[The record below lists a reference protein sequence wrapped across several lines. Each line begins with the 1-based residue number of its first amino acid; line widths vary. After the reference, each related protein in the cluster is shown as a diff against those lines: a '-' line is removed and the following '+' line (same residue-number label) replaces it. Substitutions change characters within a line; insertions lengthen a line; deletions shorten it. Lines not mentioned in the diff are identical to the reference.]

1 MPAPVSIIQL
11 CRPKEWVKN
20 LFVLLPLFFSGN
32 LFNFPLLAESFIA
45 LVSFCLASS
54 AIYCLNDL
62 MDVESDRRHPAK
74 RLRPLA
80 SGKVS
85 SQACIVT
92 MAVLGI
98 SAVAVLLTLPPV
110 RAAMTTIVVAAYLLL
125 NSAYCLRLKRI
136 ALIDVVCVAL
146 GFVLR
151 VVAGGAATGVY
162 VSHWIIIMTFL
173 LALFLSLCKRRDDIV
188 IYNTTGEIMRHNIT
202 RYNLEFINQATTLVS
217 TVMLVSYVMYTVSA
231 DVTAR
236 FNSGYVYVT
245 SVFVLLG
252 LLRYIQLTVVDER
265 SGSPTRVFLNDR
277 FIQGCVAGWFLT
289 FAAIIYL

>member
-32 LFNFPLLAESFIA
+32 LFNFPLLAESLIA

-74 RLRPLA
+74 HLRPLA

-125 NSAYCLRLKRI
+125 NSAYSLRLKRI

-277 FIQGCVAGWFLT
+277 FIQACVAGWFLT

>member
-32 LFNFPLLAESFIA
+32 LFNFPLLAESLIA
-45 LVSFCLASS
+45 LVSFCFASS

-74 RLRPLA
+74 HLRPLA

-110 RAAMTTIVVAAYLLL
+110 RAAMTTIVVAVYLLL

-188 IYNTTGEIMRHNIT
+188 IST
-202 RYNLEFINQATTLVS
+202 LPAKSCAT
-217 TVMLVSYVMYTVSA
+217 
-231 DVTAR
+231 
-236 FNSGYVYVT
+236 
-245 SVFVLLG
+245 
-252 LLRYIQLTVVDER
+252 I
-265 SGSPTRVFLNDR
+265 
-277 FIQGCVAGWFLT
+277 
-289 FAAIIYL
+289 

>member
-1 MPAPVSIIQL
+1 MSALISIIQL

-32 LFNFPLLAESFIA
+32 LFNFPLLAESLVA
-45 LVSFCLASS
+45 LISFCLASS

-80 SGKVS
+80 SGKVGS
-85 SQACIVT
+85 RACIVT

-98 SAVAVLLTLPPV
+98 SAVAVLLTLPPA

-125 NSAYCLRLKRI
+125 NSAYCLQLKRI

-236 FNSGYVYVT
+236 FGSGYVYVT

-277 FIQGCVAGWFLT
+277 FIQACVAGWFLT
-289 FAAIIYL
+289 FATIIYL

>member
-1 MPAPVSIIQL
+1 MPALISIIQL

-62 MDVESDRRHPAK
+62 VDVESDRRHPAK

-98 SAVAVLLTLPPV
+98 SAVAVP
-110 RAAMTTIVVAAYLLL
+110 
-125 NSAYCLRLKRI
+125 
-136 ALIDVVCVAL
+136 
-146 GFVLR
+146 
-151 VVAGGAATGVY
+151 
-162 VSHWIIIMTFL
+162 
-173 LALFLSLCKRRDDIV
+173 
-188 IYNTTGEIMRHNIT
+188 
-202 RYNLEFINQATTLVS
+202 
-217 TVMLVSYVMYTVSA
+217 
-231 DVTAR
+231 
-236 FNSGYVYVT
+236 
-245 SVFVLLG
+245 
-252 LLRYIQLTVVDER
+252 
-265 SGSPTRVFLNDR
+265 
-277 FIQGCVAGWFLT
+277 
-289 FAAIIYL
+289 

>member
-1 MPAPVSIIQL
+1 MSALISIIQL

-32 LFNFPLLAESFIA
+32 LFNFPLLAESLVA
-45 LVSFCLASS
+45 LGSFCLASS

-136 ALIDVVCVAL
+136 ALIDVACVAF

-188 IYNTTGEIMRHNIT
+188 IYNTTGEIMRDNIT

-277 FIQGCVAGWFLT
+277 FIQACVAGWFLT

>member
-1 MPAPVSIIQL
+1 MSALISIIQL

-32 LFNFPLLAESFIA
+32 LFNLSLLAESLVA
-45 LVSFCLASS
+45 LISFCFASS

-74 RLRPLA
+74 RLRPLV
-80 SGKVS
+80 SGKLGNRS
-85 SQACIVT
+85 CIIT
-92 MAVLGI
+92 MSFLGI
-98 SAVAVLLTLPPV
+98 SSVAILPTLPPE
-110 RAAMTTIVVAAYLLL
+110 RAANTIVIVAGYLLL
-125 NSAYCLRLKRI
+125 NTAYCLKLKRI
-136 ALIDVVCVAL
+136 ALIDVICIAL

-188 IYNTTGEIMRHNIT
+188 IYNTTGEIMRQNIT

-236 FNSGYVYVT
+236 FSSDKIYVT

-252 LLRYIQLTVVDER
+252 LLRYIQLTVVEVR
-265 SGSPTRVFLNDR
+265 SGNPTRVFLNDR
-277 FIQGCVAGWFLT
+277 FIQACVAGWFLT

>member
-32 LFNFPLLAESFIA
+32 LFNFPLLAESFVA
-45 LVSFCLASS
+45 MMSFCLASS

-62 MDVESDRRHPAK
+62 MDVESDRRHPSK

-80 SGKVS
+80 AGRVG

-98 SAVAVLLTLPPV
+98 SAVAVLLTLPPT

-125 NSAYCLRLKRI
+125 NSAYCLRLKRT
-136 ALIDVVCVAL
+136 ALIDVICIAL

>member
-1 MPAPVSIIQL
+1 MSALISIIQL

-32 LFNFPLLAESFIA
+32 LFNFPLLAESFVA
-45 LVSFCLASS
+45 LISFCLASG

-80 SGKVS
+80 SGKVG

-92 MAVLGI
+92 MAFLGI

-110 RAAMTTIVVAAYLLL
+110 KAAMTTIVVAAYLLL

-202 RYNLEFINQATTLVS
+202 RYNLEFI
-217 TVMLVSYVMYTVSA
+217 TV
-231 DVTAR
+231 R
-236 FNSGYVYVT
+236 
-245 SVFVLLG
+245 
-252 LLRYIQLTVVDER
+252 
-265 SGSPTRVFLNDR
+265 
-277 FIQGCVAGWFLT
+277 
-289 FAAIIYL
+289 

>member
-32 LFNFPLLAESFIA
+32 LFNCPLLAESFVA

-98 SAVAVLLTLPPV
+98 SAVAVLLTLPAV

-125 NSAYCLRLKRI
+125 NSAYSLRLKRI

-236 FNSGYVYVT
+236 FGSGYVYVT

-277 FIQGCVAGWFLT
+277 FIQACVAGWFLT

>member
-1 MPAPVSIIQL
+1 MSALISIIQL

-32 LFNFPLLAESFIA
+32 LFNLSLLAESLVA
-45 LVSFCLASS
+45 LISFCFASS

-74 RLRPLA
+74 HLRPLV
-80 SGKVS
+80 SGKLGNRS
-85 SQACIVT
+85 CIIT
-92 MAVLGI
+92 MSLLGI
-98 SAVAVLLTLPPV
+98 SSVAILPTLPPE
-110 RAAMTTIVVAAYLLL
+110 RAANTIVIVAGYLLL
-125 NSAYCLRLKRI
+125 NTAYCLKLKRI
-136 ALIDVVCVAL
+136 ALIDVICIAL

-188 IYNTTGEIMRHNIT
+188 IYNTTGEIMRQNIT

-236 FNSGYVYVT
+236 FSSDKIYVT

-252 LLRYIQLTVVDER
+252 LLRYIQLTVVEVR
-265 SGSPTRVFLNDR
+265 SGNPTRVFLNDR
-277 FIQGCVAGWFLT
+277 FIQACVAGWFLT

>member
-1 MPAPVSIIQL
+1 MSALISIIQL

-32 LFNFPLLAESFIA
+32 LFNFPLLAESFVA
-45 LVSFCLASS
+45 LISFCLASG

-80 SGKVS
+80 SGKVG

-92 MAVLGI
+92 MAFLGI

-110 RAAMTTIVVAAYLLL
+110 KAAMTTIVVAAYLLL

-236 FNSGYVYVT
+236 FNSGYV
-245 SVFVLLG
+245 
-252 LLRYIQLTVVDER
+252 
-265 SGSPTRVFLNDR
+265 
-277 FIQGCVAGWFLT
+277 
-289 FAAIIYL
+289 

>member
-1 MPAPVSIIQL
+1 MSALISIIQL

-32 LFNFPLLAESFIA
+32 LFNFPLLAESLVA
-45 LVSFCLASS
+45 LGSFCLASS

-125 NSAYCLRLKRI
+125 NSAYSLRLKRI

-236 FNSGYVYVT
+236 FGSGYVYVT

-277 FIQGCVAGWFLT
+277 FIQACVAGWFLT